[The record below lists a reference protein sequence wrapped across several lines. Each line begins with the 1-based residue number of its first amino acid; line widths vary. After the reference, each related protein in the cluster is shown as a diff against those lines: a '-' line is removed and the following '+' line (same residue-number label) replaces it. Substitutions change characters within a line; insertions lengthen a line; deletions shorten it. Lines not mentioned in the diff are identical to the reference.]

1 VVVARL
7 WAESPNSDSTL
18 QSMVWRGRS
27 FYTNGDQ
34 DISGEIDSFWLEG
47 GLRISQEEQIQFLG
61 RLYEGD
67 LPFSDRAMDIVREI
81 IVLEETEEYKLSGKM
96 GWASRVEPQIGWF
109 VGYLEEDG
117 NVYFFA
123 TNVER
128 EEASESLGW
137 VSLEITRGILE
148 EMGLLPGH

>member
-1 VVVARL
+1 
-7 WAESPNSDSTL
+7 
-18 QSMVWRGRS
+18 
-27 FYTNGDQ
+27 
-34 DISGEIDSFWLEG
+34 
-47 GLRISQEEQIQFLG
+47 
-61 RLYEGD
+61 
-67 LPFSDRAMDIVREI
+67 
-81 IVLEETEEYKLSGKM
+81 
-96 GWASRVEPQIGWF
+96 
-109 VGYLEEDG
+109 LEEDG